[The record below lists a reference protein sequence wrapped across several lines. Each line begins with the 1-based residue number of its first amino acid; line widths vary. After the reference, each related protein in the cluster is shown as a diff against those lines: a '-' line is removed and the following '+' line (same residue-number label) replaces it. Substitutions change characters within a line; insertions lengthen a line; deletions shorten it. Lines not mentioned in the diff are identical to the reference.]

1 MTGWLAPLQ
10 PVLLAAV
17 LAWSGRLK
25 LTSRLARETAAKG
38 ALGGLVGKDRAPAV
52 YITLG
57 VVEVL
62 VATAL
67 LAGGLATV
75 LPGTAVLPR
84 VAAGSAGVLSV
95 GFLGYLVYV
104 RLFAPDS
111 SCGCVSAR
119 QAPVGV
125 RTFCRAGLMLVS
137 SALALTT
144 GTVWPAALARHP
156 VVGVAVLVAEVV
168 AVVLL
173 SPEADRSW
181 LLPMRRLRAKWRPH
195 PLSGMAYD
203 LPLASTLQQLHR
215 SIAYR
220 QVGALLSSDVL
231 DSWDSGDWR
240 IVCYQARR
248 ETDTGTSASTAVFA
262 VPRLRYE
269 PDAVKVTFVDEQ
281 SDSGSIGA
289 GPAVLA
295 PA

>member
-10 PVLLAAV
+10 PVLLAVV

-25 LTSRLARETAAKG
+25 LTSRIARETAAKG
-38 ALGGLVGKDRAPAV
+38 ALGALVGKNRAPGAYV
-52 YITLG
+52 TLG
-57 VVEVL
+57 VLEVL
-62 VATAL
+62 VAAAL

-75 LPGTAVLPR
+75 LPSTAVLPR
-84 VAAGSAGVLSV
+84 VAAGSAGVLFV

-104 RLFAPDS
+104 RLFAPES

-125 RTFCRAGLMLVS
+125 RTFCRAGLLLAS

-144 GTVWPAALARHP
+144 GTVWPAALVDHP
-156 VVGVAVLVAEVV
+156 VAGTAVLVGEVV

-181 LLPMRRLRAKWRPH
+181 LLPMRRLRARWRPH

-248 ETDTGTSASTAVFA
+248 QTDAGASASTAVFA

-269 PDAVKVTFVDEQ
+269 PDAVKVTFVD
-281 SDSGSIGA
+281 DSSELGSVGA
-289 GPAVLA
+289 GPVLA